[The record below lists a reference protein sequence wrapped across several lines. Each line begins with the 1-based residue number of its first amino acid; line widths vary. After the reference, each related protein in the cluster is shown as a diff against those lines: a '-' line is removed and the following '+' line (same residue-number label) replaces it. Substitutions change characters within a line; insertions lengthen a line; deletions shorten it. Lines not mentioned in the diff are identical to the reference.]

1 LSNVSSY
8 VAERQDKIAKILG
21 KSATMG
27 KSVKVSKKK
36 MAVNHI
42 LRNISKFVEN
52 LPDDERNVM
61 KDYLTVKKL
70 LDDPILKLVVVNRPQ
85 EVIDFKVKK
94 GE

>member
-1 LSNVSSY
+1 M
-8 VAERQDKIAKILG
+8 A
-21 KSATMG
+21 

-52 LPDDERNVM
+52 LPDDEKNVM

-94 GE
+94 GD